1 MTTLT
6 YDPCL
11 LITITKKRF
20 AIVGIQTDNT
30 LGLLDSRFI
39 TLEQDELDKA
49 GFTAKPKKTL
59 TITESL

>member
-11 LITITKKRF
+11 LIITIKERF
-20 AIVGIQTDNT
+20 AIVRIQTNNT

-39 TLEQDELDKA
+39 TLKQDELDKA

-59 TITESL
+59 MITESL